1 MWTCPKCK
9 EQNADEF
16 DSCWKCASTIQK
28 PAAEPQ
34 KTKRPLEQLEW
45 VCILIAAM
53 PGLLMFTGGRVK
65 NPEQAAFRISV
76 FLVGAAGYIAVK
88 IYQYLRK

>member
-1 MWTCPKCK
+1 MGLRPNLWGTAPRTS
-9 EQNADEF
+9 EMNAERH
-16 DSCWKCASTIQK
+16 SLSAH

-34 KTKRPLEQLEW
+34 KKKRPLEQLEW
-45 VCILIAAM
+45 VCILVAAM
-53 PGLLMFTGGRVK
+53 PGLLMFTGGPVK

-88 IYQYLRK
+88 IYQYVKK